1 MYTLIYTLFSTST
14 KSAKDW
20 TACLSSSPLLQA
32 AEQASSESLQTILI
46 ELYQPA
52 TILQRYDRCDE
63 KSDIIGGL
71 LFAKHVNS

>member
-1 MYTLIYTLFSTST
+1 
-14 KSAKDW
+14 
-20 TACLSSSPLLQA
+20 LSSSPLLQA